1 MAKKMDYS
9 DIATVIDNFTTASR
23 AKYDTTAF
31 SAGYLGSLLAGIVS
45 DMPLAKQLA
54 IINQLNKSSVYT
66 KDTV

>member
-9 DIATVIDNFTTASR
+9 DIATVIDNFTKASR

-31 SAGYLGSLLAGIVS
+31 SAGYLGSLLAGIMA
-45 DMPLAKQLA
+45 DMPLAKQCD
-54 IINQLNKSSVYT
+54 IVNMLNKSSVYT